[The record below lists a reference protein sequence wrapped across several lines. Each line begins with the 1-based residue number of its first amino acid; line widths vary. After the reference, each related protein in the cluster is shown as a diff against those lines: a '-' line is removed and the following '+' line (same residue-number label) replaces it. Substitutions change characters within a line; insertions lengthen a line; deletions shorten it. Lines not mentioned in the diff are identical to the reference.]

1 MWDPTKIRA
10 VVLAL
15 GWPKA
20 SFCVSL
26 FLLVRGVVTF
36 DQCLLLILCGALVH
50 FLPSRKGLV
59 QAKKPTISRRPSK
72 VTKHG
77 RSAWFLGEG

>member
-1 MWDPTKIRA
+1 MWDPPKIRA

-26 FLLVRGVVTF
+26 LLLVRGVVTF

-50 FLPSRKGLV
+50 FLPARNKTVQTRK
-59 QAKKPTISRRPSK
+59 ATISRRT
-72 VTKHG
+72 TKPTK
-77 RSAWFLGEG
+77 RD

>member
-26 FLLVRGVVTF
+26 LLLVRGVVTF

-50 FLPSRKGLV
+50 FLPARKGLV
-59 QAKKPTISRRPSK
+59 QAKKQTSTRRASK
-72 VTKHG
+72 VTKG
-77 RSAWFLGEG
+77 G

>member
-1 MWDPTKIRA
+1 MWDPPKIRA

-26 FLLVRGVVTF
+26 LLLVRGVVTF

-50 FLPSRKGLV
+50 FLPARTGLV
-59 QAKKPTISRRPSK
+59 QARKPTKSHRASK
-72 VTKHG
+72 VTKRG
-77 RSAWFLGEG
+77 

>member
-1 MWDPTKIRA
+1 MWDPPKIRA

-20 SFCVSL
+20 SFCFSL
-26 FLLVRGVVTF
+26 VLLFRGVVTF

-50 FLPSRKGLV
+50 FLPAREKTVRVSK
-59 QAKKPTISRRPSK
+59 AAISRRASK
-72 VTKHG
+72 VTQRG
-77 RSAWFLGEG
+77 

>member
-1 MWDPTKIRA
+1 MWELPKIRA

-20 SFCVSL
+20 SFCVCL

-50 FLPSRKGLV
+50 FLPARKGPDRARK
-59 QAKKPTISRRPSK
+59 QTMSRRVSK
-72 VTKHG
+72 VTKL
-77 RSAWFLGEG
+77 SC

>member
-1 MWDPTKIRA
+1 MWDPPKIRA

-26 FLLVRGVVTF
+26 VLLVRGVVTF

-50 FLPSRKGLV
+50 FLPAREKKMQARK
-59 QAKKPTISRRPSK
+59 ATISRRTTK
-72 VTKHG
+72 VP
-77 RSAWFLGEG
+77 

>member
-1 MWDPTKIRA
+1 MWDPPKIRA

-26 FLLVRGVVTF
+26 LLLVRGVVTF

-50 FLPSRKGLV
+50 FLPARKGLV
-59 QAKKPTISRRPSK
+59 QARKPRISRRASK
-72 VTKHG
+72 VTK
-77 RSAWFLGEG
+77 RA

>member
-1 MWDPTKIRA
+1 MWDPPKIRA

-26 FLLVRGVVTF
+26 LLLVRGVVTF

-50 FLPSRKGLV
+50 FLPARKKTV
-59 QAKKPTISRRPSK
+59 QARKATISRSA
-72 VTKHG
+72 TKITKRG
-77 RSAWFLGEG
+77 

>member
-20 SFCVSL
+20 SFCLSVVLL
-26 FLLVRGVVTF
+26 FRGVVTF
-36 DQCLLLILCGALVH
+36 DQCLLLIFCGALIH
-50 FLPSRKGLV
+50 FLPPRKELA
-59 QAKKPTISRRPSK
+59 QPKKSAIAPRESQIVRR
-72 VTKHG
+72 G
-77 RSAWFLGEG
+77 

>member
-26 FLLVRGVVTF
+26 LLLVRGVVTF

-50 FLPSRKGLV
+50 FLPGRKGQEQV
-59 QAKKPTISRRPSK
+59 KKPTISRRASR
-72 VTKHG
+72 VTKRG
-77 RSAWFLGEG
+77 C